1 VGRGA
6 GPLRVHVIGTF
17 RVEGFAEHDLGS
29 RKARTAMRLLA
40 IAAGVPVSTDRV
52 AAVLWPDAEQP
63 RDPGAQIA
71 VIMSRLRRVLG
82 PARITHSD
90 AGYVL
95 HVDWL
100 DLTAAAELLTEA
112 ERRLEARNPAAA
124 LAAALSARGL
134 LAVTLLDDEI
144 WLEHERLAVSRLAA
158 RAGHLVARAALLA
171 GDLATG
177 VEAAERLIDFDTYD
191 EEALRLAMAGLSA
204 QGRSSSALALHE
216 RIRSRL
222 ADDLGVSPSP
232 ETDAAHRAVL
242 KGLPIPGIEVASR
255 VQREP
260 TPDVLHLFDRSE
272 QLQALG
278 HLFAAAAGGSPQ
290 VAVIEGEP
298 GAGKTAL
305 ARAWLG
311 GLDADVRVLDTRCDQ
326 LSRMLPLQPAVLMLR
341 SFLRQAGTDDAVAL
355 LGEDAAM
362 LEAVLDWRVTGR
374 PADRD
379 TFQLLASSPAGIAM
393 IFAALTR
400 VVTRVCSETSVLF
413 IDDAQRADALT
424 SDWIDTLA
432 QMPDVPLLILLT
444 RRTGEGRVP
453 QDAQTIPVS
462 PLSLEATS
470 LMVGPERAGALYLRT
485 GGNPLF
491 LSALARS
498 DAETALPE
506 SIQTA
511 VLERC
516 AEAGADAAVLRDT
529 AVLGT
534 NVDVDLVAQVLRIDP
549 IVLLG
554 VLEQGLR
561 LQLMEERDGTYA
573 YRHEIVRE
581 ALELSVGSPRRA
593 LLHREAARALTARAD
608 ADPLLIAHHARLSG
622 AANLASDALTAASG
636 IAAARFDYETALGIA
651 DEAITAMDTTAARL
665 RRATVLLAMAR
676 YEDARDDAE
685 VAVARGD
692 QLRAYEVAGAIAYYC
707 RDFAR
712 AATLGSAL
720 LENAETHEQRV
731 QAHVIQA
738 RAFHAEGDL
747 RAAGRHMD
755 GALRICRRYRVR
767 QPTAVF
773 AWFKVHAGDPDSAI
787 TALESST
794 FGTRETD
801 STIYTPAH
809 AHFIYGYALATCGR
823 AGEALRVL
831 ERASDE
837 AHHRG
842 LVRYGSL
849 GTNMSSW
856 VLRNIGES
864 QRARECNHRASE
876 SAKVTGYSELEVY
889 AVLDLCDDDLA
900 SGDTEA
906 AEARLGEAR
915 SLMHEP
921 YAYRWR
927 HVLRVQLLEGRLALR
942 RGALDAALTA
952 AERVVVEAGERLAP
966 RYGALGE
973 ALAMQA
979 RAALGEQPAPAG
991 VVALSDALTT
1001 IAGLEAWRILGE
1013 LGSQSRLA
1021 VCFELATRHRD
1032 RLAERLDPA
1041 MRGTFSKYADR
1052 ELAMM
1057 RRAAVTA

>member
-1 VGRGA
+1 MGGGA

-29 RKARTAMRLLA
+29 RKARTALRLLA
-40 IAAGVPVSTDRV
+40 IAAGVPVSTDRI
-52 AAVLWPDAEQP
+52 ATVLWPDAEQP

-82 PARITHSD
+82 ASRIAHSD
-90 AGYVL
+90 AGYSL
-95 HVDWL
+95 EVDWL
-100 DLTAAAELLTEA
+100 DLTAASELLTEA
-112 ERRLEARNPAAA
+112 ERRLEARTPAAA

-134 LAVTLLDDEI
+134 LAVTLLDDDV
-144 WLEHERLAVSRLAA
+144 WLEHERLAVTRLAA

-177 VEAAERLIDFDTYD
+177 VEAAERLIDVDPYD

-222 ADDLGVSPSP
+222 AEDLGVSPSP

-242 KGLPIPGIEVASR
+242 KGLPIAGIEVASR

-260 TPDVLHLFDRSE
+260 APDVPQLFDRSE
-272 QLQALG
+272 QLGALDQ
-278 HLFAAAAGGSPQ
+278 LFVIAARGAPQ

-311 GLDADVRVLDTRCDQ
+311 SLDSGVRVLDTRCDQ
-326 LSRMLPLQPAVLMLR
+326 LSRLLPLQPAVLMLR
-341 SFLRQAGTDDAVAL
+341 SFLRQAGTADAVAL
-355 LGEDAAM
+355 LADDAAM
-362 LEAVLDWRVTGR
+362 LEPVLDWRVT
-374 PADRD
+374 AKAATRD
-379 TFQLLASSPAGIAM
+379 TFQVLASSPAGIAM

-400 VVTRVCSETSVLF
+400 VVARVCSTPSALF

-432 QMPDVPLLILLT
+432 HMPDVPLLIVLS

-453 QDAQTIPVS
+453 PGAQTITVS
-462 PLSLEATS
+462 PLSLEATER
-470 LMVGPERAGALYLRT
+470 MVGAERAGALHLRT

-498 DAETALPE
+498 EANAALPE
-506 SIQTA
+506 SIQSA
-511 VLERC
+511 VLGRC
-516 AEAGADAAVLRDT
+516 AEAGADAGILRDT

-534 NVDVDLVAQVLRIDP
+534 NVDVDLVARVLRIDP
-549 IVLLG
+549 ITLLG
-554 VLEQGLR
+554 VLEQGIR
-561 LQLMEERDGTYA
+561 LQLLEDRDGAYA

-593 LLHREAARALTARAD
+593 QLHRDAARALTAQPG

-622 AANLASDALTAASG
+622 AAGIASDALTAASG
-636 IAAARFDYETALGIA
+636 IAAARFDYATALRLA

-665 RRATVLLAMAR
+665 RRATVLLAMTR

-685 VAVARGD
+685 VAVTQGD

-738 RAFHAEGDL
+738 RALHAEGDL
-747 RAAGRHMD
+747 RAAGRHVD
-755 GALRICRRYRVR
+755 AALRICRRYRIR

-773 AWFKVHAGDPDSAI
+773 AWFKVQAGDPGAAI
-787 TALESST
+787 TALEFEHVRHARDGLHHLHTGARALHLRIRARHVRSCGRGPASARASVGRGAAPRSRPLRIARDQHELVGAPQRRGVPAST
-794 FGTRETD
+794 RVQPQRPREREGHRLPGARGLRGARSLRRRPRFGRHGSREGTAQRGTCVDARAVRVPMASCTSGAAARGTAGAATRRARCGAD
-801 STIYTPAH
+801 
-809 AHFIYGYALATCGR
+809 GGRATCRRCGR
-823 AGEALRVL
+823 AIRSAIRCARCGA
-831 ERASDE
+831 
-837 AHHRG
+837 
-842 LVRYGSL
+842 
-849 GTNMSSW
+849 GTAGT
-856 VLRNIGES
+856 RC
-864 QRARECNHRASE
+864 AR
-876 SAKVTGYSELEVY
+876 
-889 AVLDLCDDDLA
+889 
-900 SGDTEA
+900 
-906 AEARLGEAR
+906 
-915 SLMHEP
+915 
-921 YAYRWR
+921 
-927 HVLRVQLLEGRLALR
+927 
-942 RGALDAALTA
+942 
-952 AERVVVEAGERLAP
+952 
-966 RYGALGE
+966 
-973 ALAMQA
+973 
-979 RAALGEQPAPAG
+979 
-991 VVALSDALTT
+991 
-1001 IAGLEAWRILGE
+1001 
-1013 LGSQSRLA
+1013 
-1021 VCFELATRHRD
+1021 
-1032 RLAERLDPA
+1032 
-1041 MRGTFSKYADR
+1041 
-1052 ELAMM
+1052 
-1057 RRAAVTA
+1057 

>member
-1 VGRGA
+1 M
-6 GPLRVHVIGTF
+6 HVIGTF

-29 RKARTAMRLLA
+29 RKARTALRLLA
-40 IAAGVPVSTDRV
+40 IAAGVPVSTDRI
-52 AAVLWPDAEQP
+52 ATVLWPDAEQP

-82 PARITHSD
+82 ASRIAHSD
-90 AGYVL
+90 AGYSL
-95 HVDWL
+95 EVDWL
-100 DLTAAAELLTEA
+100 DLTAASELLTEA
-112 ERRLEARNPAAA
+112 ERRLEARTPAAA

-134 LAVTLLDDEI
+134 LAVTLLDDDV
-144 WLEHERLAVSRLAA
+144 WLEHERLAVTRLAA

-177 VEAAERLIDFDTYD
+177 VEAAERLIDVDPYD
-191 EEALRLAMAGLSA
+191 EEALQLAMAGLSA

-222 ADDLGVSPSP
+222 AEDLGVSPSP

-242 KGLPIPGIEVASR
+242 KGLPIAGIEVASR

-260 TPDVLHLFDRSE
+260 APDVPQLFDRSE
-272 QLQALG
+272 QLGALDQ
-278 HLFAAAAGGSPQ
+278 LFVIAARGAPQ

-311 GLDADVRVLDTRCDQ
+311 SLDSGVRVLDTRCDQ
-326 LSRMLPLQPAVLMLR
+326 LSRLLPLQPAVLMLR
-341 SFLRQAGTDDAVAL
+341 SFLRQAGTADAVAL
-355 LGEDAAM
+355 LADDAAM
-362 LEAVLDWRVTGR
+362 LEPVLDWRVT
-374 PADRD
+374 AKAATRD
-379 TFQLLASSPAGIAM
+379 TFQVLASSPAGIAM

-400 VVTRVCSETSVLF
+400 VVARVCSTPSALF

-432 QMPDVPLLILLT
+432 HMPDVPLLIVLS

-453 QDAQTIPVS
+453 PGAQTITVS
-462 PLSLEATS
+462 PLSLEATER
-470 LMVGPERAGALYLRT
+470 MVGAERAGALHLRT

-498 DAETALPE
+498 EANAALPE
-506 SIQTA
+506 SIQSA
-511 VLERC
+511 VLGRC
-516 AEAGADAAVLRDT
+516 AEAGADAGILRDT

-534 NVDVDLVAQVLRIDP
+534 NVDVDLVARVLRIDP
-549 IVLLG
+549 ITLLG
-554 VLEQGLR
+554 VLEQGIR
-561 LQLMEERDGTYA
+561 LQLLEDRDGAYA

-593 LLHREAARALTARAD
+593 QLHRDAARALTAQPG

-622 AANLASDALTAASG
+622 AAGIASDALTAASG
-636 IAAARFDYETALGIA
+636 IAAARFDYATALRLA

-665 RRATVLLAMAR
+665 RRATVLLAMTR

-685 VAVARGD
+685 VAVTQGD

-738 RAFHAEGDL
+738 RALHAEGDL
-747 RAAGRHMD
+747 RAAGRHVD
-755 GALRICRRYRVR
+755 AALRICRRYRIR

-773 AWFKVHAGDPDSAI
+773 AWFKVQAGDPGAAI
-787 TALESST
+787 TALEFST

-809 AHFIYGYALATCGR
+809 ARFIYGYALATCGH

-837 AHHRG
+837 AQRRG
-842 LVRYGSL
+842 LARYGSL

-856 VLRNIGES
+856 VLRNVGES
-864 QRARECNHRASE
+864 QRARECNHSARE
-876 SAKVTGYSELEVY
+876 SAKVTGYPELEVY

-900 SGDTEA
+900 SGDTDPA
-906 AEARLGEAR
+906 KARLSEARA
-915 SLMHEP
+915 LMREP

-927 HVLRVQLLEGRLALR
+927 HALRVLLLEGRLALQ
-942 RGALDAALTA
+942 RGAPDAALTA
-952 AERVVVEAGERLAP
+952 AEQLVVDADERFAP
-966 RYGALGE
+966 RYAALGA
-973 ALAMQA
+973 ALALQA
-979 RAALGEQPAPAG
+979 RAALGEQPRASG
-991 VVALSDALTT
+991 VVALSDTLTT

-1013 LGSQSRLA
+1013 LGERSGLA
-1021 VCFELATRHRD
+1021 VCFELASSHRD
-1032 RLAERLDPA
+1032 RLAEHLEPA
-1041 MRGTFSKYADR
+1041 LREPFLRYADR
-1052 ELAMM
+1052 RLATM
-1057 RRAAVTA
+1057 RRGAVNA

>member
-1 VGRGA
+1 MGGGA

-17 RVEGFAEHDLGS
+17 RVEGFTEHDLGS
-29 RKARTAMRLLA
+29 RKARQALRLLA
-40 IAAGVPVSTDRV
+40 IAAGVPVGTDRI
-52 AAVLWPDAEQP
+52 AEVLWPDAEQL

-82 PARITHSD
+82 PSRISHGDT
-90 AGYVL
+90 GYAV

-100 DLTAAAELLTEA
+100 DLTAAAELVTEA
-112 ERRLEARNPAAA
+112 QRRLDARNPAAA

-134 LAVTLLDDEI
+134 LAVTMLDGEV

-158 RAGHLVARAALLA
+158 RARHLVARAALLA

-177 VEAAERLIDFDTYD
+177 VEAAEQLIDADPYD

-216 RIRSRL
+216 RIRCRL
-222 ADDLGVSPSP
+222 AEDLGVSPSP

-242 KGLPIPGIEVASR
+242 KGLPIAGIEVASR
-255 VQREP
+255 VQRAP
-260 TPDVLHLFDRSE
+260 TAAVLRLFDRSE
-272 QLQALG
+272 QLQALD
-278 HLFAAAAGGSPQ
+278 HLFAIAAGGTPQ

-305 ARAWLG
+305 ARAWLES
-311 GLDADVRVLDTRCDQ
+311 LESEVRVLDTRCDQ

-341 SFLRQAGTDDAVAL
+341 SFLRQAGSEDATAL
-355 LGEDAAM
+355 IGEDAAM
-362 LEAVLDWRVTGR
+362 LEPVLDWRVTPR
-374 PADRD
+374 VANRD
-379 TFQLLASSPAGIAM
+379 TFQMLASSPAGIAM
-393 IFAALTR
+393 VFAALTR
-400 VVTRVCSETSVLF
+400 VVARVCSAPSVLF
-413 IDDAQRADALT
+413 IDDVQRADPLT

-432 QMPDVPLLILLT
+432 RMPDVPLLILLS

-453 QDAQTIPVS
+453 QGAQTITVS

-470 LMVGPERAGALYLRT
+470 LMVGPERAGALHLRT

-491 LSALARS
+491 LSALAQS

-506 SIQTA
+506 SIQSA

-516 AEAGADAAVLRDT
+516 AEAGADAGVLRDT

-549 IVLLG
+549 IALLG
-554 VLEQGLR
+554 VLEQGIR
-561 LQLMEERDGTYA
+561 LQLLEERDGTYV

-593 LLHREAARALTARAD
+593 LLHREAARALTAQPG

-622 AANLASDALTAASG
+622 AAGLASDALTAASG
-636 IAAARFDYETALGIA
+636 IAAARFDYATALRLA

-665 RRATVLLAMAR
+665 RRATVLLAMTR
-676 YEDARDDAE
+676 YADARDDAE

-720 LENAETHEQRV
+720 LENAETNEQSV

-738 RAFHAEGDL
+738 RALHAEGDL
-747 RAAGRHMD
+747 HAAAHHVD
-755 GALRICRRYRVR
+755 GALRICRRYRIP

-773 AWFKVHAGDPDSAI
+773 AWFKVQAGDPDAAI

-794 FGTRETD
+794 FGARETA

-837 AHHRG
+837 AHRRG

-849 GTNMSSW
+849 GINMSSW

-864 QRARECNHRASE
+864 QRARECNHRARE
-876 SAKVTGYSELEVY
+876 SARATGYPELEVY

-900 SGDTEA
+900 SGDTVA
-906 AEARLGEAR
+906 ADERLVEARA
-915 SLMHEP
+915 LMREP

-927 HVLRVQLLEGRLALR
+927 HVLRVQLLEGRLALQCDAP
-942 RGALDAALTA
+942 GTALAA
-952 AERVVVEAGERLAP
+952 AETLAAEARARIAP
-966 RYGALGE
+966 RYTALGHT
-973 ALAMQA
+973 LAMQA
-979 RAALGEQPAPAG
+979 RAALGKQPAAAG
-991 VVALSDALTT
+991 VHALSETLAT
-1001 IAGLEAWRILGE
+1001 IAGLEAWRHLGE
-1013 LGSQSRLA
+1013 LGARSRLA
-1021 VCFELATRHRD
+1021 VCFEAARHHRD
-1032 RLAERLDPA
+1032 RLAEHLEPA
-1041 MRGTFSKYADR
+1041 MRGAFLQYADHRLATMQR
-1052 ELAMM
+1052 EAG
-1057 RRAAVTA
+1057 TG

>member
-1 VGRGA
+1 VGGGA

-29 RKARTAMRLLA
+29 RKARTALRLLA
-40 IAAGVPVSTDRV
+40 IAAGVPVSTDRI
-52 AAVLWPDAEQP
+52 AAALWTGAEQP
-63 RDPGAQIA
+63 RDPAAQIA

-82 PARITHSD
+82 PSRIAHSD

-95 HVDWL
+95 EVDWL

-112 ERRLEARNPAAA
+112 GRRLAARNPAAA

-134 LAVTLLDDEI
+134 LAVTLPDDEV

-158 RAGHLVARAALLA
+158 RAGHIVARAALLA

-177 VEAAERLIDFDTYD
+177 VDAAERLMDVDPYD

-204 QGRSSSALALHE
+204 QGRTSSALALHE

-222 ADDLGVSPSP
+222 ADDLGVSPSR
-232 ETDAAHRAVL
+232 ETDAVHRAVL

-255 VQREP
+255 VQREL
-260 TPDVLHLFDRSE
+260 TPEIRQLFDRSE
-272 QLQALG
+272 QLQALD
-278 HLFAAAAGGSPQ
+278 HLFAVAAGGSPQ

-311 GLDADVRVLDTRCDQ
+311 SLDSGVRVLDTRCDQ

-341 SFLRQAGTDDAVAL
+341 SFLRQIGSTDAGAL

-362 LEAVLDWRVTGR
+362 LEPVLDWRVT
-374 PADRD
+374 AKAANRD
-379 TFQLLASSPAGIAM
+379 TFQVLASSPAGIAM

-400 VVTRVCSETSVLF
+400 VVTRVCSRPSVLF
-413 IDDAQRADALT
+413 IDDVQRADPLT
-424 SDWIDTLA
+424 ADWIDTLA
-432 QMPDVPLLILLT
+432 RMPDVPLLILLT

-453 QDAQTIPVS
+453 RDAQTITVS
-462 PLSLEATS
+462 PLSLEATA

-506 SIQTA
+506 SVQSA

-516 AEAGADAAVLRDT
+516 AEAGSDSGVLRDT

-534 NVDVDLVAQVLRIDP
+534 NVEVDLVAQVLRIDP
-549 IVLLG
+549 ITLLG
-554 VLEQGLR
+554 VLEQGIR
-561 LQLMEERDGTYA
+561 LQLLEERDGAYA
-573 YRHEIVRE
+573 YRHEILRE
-581 ALELSVGSPRRA
+581 ALVLSVGSPRRA
-593 LLHREAARALTARAD
+593 QLHREAARALTAQPG

-636 IAAARFDYETALGIA
+636 IAAARFDYATALRLA

-665 RRATVLLAMAR
+665 RRATVLLAMTR

-685 VAVARGD
+685 VAVTRGD

-720 LENAETHEQRV
+720 LENAETQGQRV

-747 RAAGRHMD
+747 RAAGRHVD
-755 GALRICRRYRVR
+755 GAVRICRRYRIR

-773 AWFKVHAGDPDSAI
+773 AWFKVQAGDPGAAI

-809 AHFIYGYALATCGR
+809 ARFIYGYALATCGR

-837 AHHRG
+837 AQRRG

-864 QRARECNHRASE
+864 PRARECNHSARE
-876 SAKVTGYSELEVY
+876 SARVTGYPELEVY

-900 SGDTEA
+900 SGDPEA
-906 AEARLGEAR
+906 AEARLREAR
-915 SLMHEP
+915 ALMHEP

-927 HVLRVQLLEGRLALR
+927 HALRVQLLEGRLSLQ
-942 RGALDAALTA
+942 RGAPEAALTA
-952 AERVVVEAGERLAP
+952 AATLIVHAGERFAP
-966 RYGALGE
+966 RYAALGE

-979 RAALGEQPAPAG
+979 GAALGEQPAAAG
-991 VVALSDALTT
+991 VVALSDTLTT

-1013 LGSQSRLA
+1013 LGSRSGLA
-1021 VCFELATRHRD
+1021 VCFELATRHREQ
-1032 RLAERLDPA
+1032 LAEHLEPA
-1041 MRGTFSKYADR
+1041 LRGPFLTYSDQQ
-1052 ELAMM
+1052 LATMQ
-1057 RRAAVTA
+1057 RAAATA